1 MKVKKLRIVKI
12 TSISI
17 IVILICYTA
26 LHNMRMLSLLSDYN
40 IKYSACV
47 DETCFTFD
55 DDEWLV
61 LYNSDSLYESVIAKI
76 YGIGYPSMRVIKLKG
91 SNITESA
98 VFSKVYKKIDR
109 REYKE
114 YDDFNWGRATV
125 LASESSLSGNES
137 VIIYL
142 DDFEIF
148 ITATSKN
155 IINDIV
161 EIKGL

>member
-17 IVILICYTA
+17 IVILICYLA

-40 IKYSACV
+40 IKYNACV
-47 DETCFTFD
+47 DETCFTF

-61 LYNSDSLYESVIAKI
+61 LYNSDSLYGSVIAKI

-91 SNITESA
+91 ANIAESA

-109 REYKE
+109 RKYKE

-125 LASESSLSGNES
+125 LASESSLSGKEA

-161 EIKGL
+161 QIKGQ